1 MIEIRFLIFL
11 MKKKMTL
18 VWKGK
23 SLSFPYADLMKN
35 AVEKLEANYMMES

>member
-1 MIEIRFLIFL
+1 
-11 MKKKMTL
+11 MTL

-35 AVEKLEANYMMES
+35 AVEKLEANYMMDPNIG